1 MAMIFTTKGEM
12 DESLLVKTVG
22 GYETE
27 HEIQSW
33 QEYHLDG
40 ELVKRDVQLHLK
52 QGLSGMPVAAS
63 F

>member
-1 MAMIFTTKGEM
+1 MAMIKTIMGEM
-12 DESLLVKTVG
+12 DESVLVKTQG

-27 HEIQSW
+27 DEIQTW
-33 QEYHLDG
+33 QEWHYNG

-52 QGLSGMPVAAS
+52 HGLTGLPEAAA

>member
-1 MAMIFTTKGEM
+1 MSKIWTTKGEI
-12 DESLLVKTVG
+12 DESLLVKTTG
-22 GYETE
+22 GYETDA
-27 HEIQSW
+27 EIQTW

-52 QGLSGMPVAAS
+52 QGIAGLPEAAA

>member
-1 MAMIFTTKGEM
+1 MALIYTIKGDI
-12 DESLLVKTVG
+12 DESLLVKTTG

-27 HEIQSW
+27 AELQTW
-33 QEYHLDG
+33 QEWHLNG

-52 QGLSGMPVAAS
+52 QGIFAGIQAAG

>member
-1 MAMIFTTKGEM
+1 MTTKGEL
-12 DESLLVKTVG
+12 DESLLVKTDG
-22 GYETE
+22 GYETDK
-27 HEIQSW
+27 EIQSW

-52 QGLSGMPVAAS
+52 QGLSAMPVAAT